1 MFMQSNAL
9 EKRFGKYWQ
18 VSGSTY
24 LITVQNI
31 FQKFKID
38 KTRKLLDKQLDL
50 TVFPPTNH
58 HCDKCDHHCDKCDHH
73 CDKCDHHCDKC
84 GHHCDKC
91 ELDVEFDISICEN
104 CEDQL
109 PNE

>member
-9 EKRFGKYWQ
+9 EKQFGKYWQ
-18 VSGSTY
+18 VPGSTY

-58 HCDKCDHHCDKCDHH
+58 HCDKCDHHCDKC
-73 CDKCDHHCDKC
+73 
-84 GHHCDKC
+84 